1 VKRKNAVQTR
11 ALKFYGHG
19 IPYVDNSEI
28 KGRLIVIEGPDA
40 SGRSTQIGMLTAHL
54 EAKGHAVVNVGLKR
68 SELISEGIL
77 EAKRNFAGRK
87 TLSLFYAA
95 DFADQ
100 LENKII
106 PALRAGYIVLA
117 DRYIYTL
124 MAREAVRGISRH
136 WSHNLFS
143 FALVPDLVFY
153 LDVKPEELVHRVFQ
167 KNAYL
172 DYYESG
178 ADMGLSDDMF
188 ESFLIYQRMIA
199 REFRKM
205 KTRYNLV
212 IIDGNRPV
220 SEINSDLKKRIG
232 AFLASVQ
239 GKG

>member
-1 VKRKNAVQTR
+1 VKRRAEVQTR
-11 ALKFYGHG
+11 KLTFYGHG
-19 IPYVDNSEI
+19 IPYVDDSEI

-54 EAKGHAVVNVGLKR
+54 EAEGHAVVNVGLKR
-68 SELISEGIL
+68 SELISQGIL

-106 PALRAGYIVLA
+106 PALRAGYVVLA

-124 MAREAVRGISRH
+124 MAREAVRGISRR

-143 FALVPDLVFY
+143 FALVPELVFY
-153 LDVKPEELVHRVFQ
+153 LDVEPEELVHRVFQ

-188 ESFLIYQRMIA
+188 ESFLMYQRMIA
-199 REFRKM
+199 KEFRSM
-205 KTRYNLV
+205 KKRYNLV
-212 IIDGNRPV
+212 IIDGNRPIP
-220 SEINSDLKKRIG
+220 EINADLQKRID
-232 AFLASVQ
+232 AFLVSVR